1 MKTLIINGSPRLN
14 GDTAALLDVLRRNLA
29 GGITEISAYRD
40 DIHPCVDCRACETKP
55 GCVIRDDMDVV
66 FGDYDNVVV
75 ASPVYYGIF
84 PGPLV
89 SLMSR
94 FQFYR
99 SAEHVLK
106 TPITVT
112 PKNGAALLTAG
123 GKDNLG
129 GAHRLS
135 RVLLRMLGATLTDEN
150 TILSDNTDAIPARD
164 DEAAATRIRELAER
178 WNAAL

>member
-1 MKTLIINGSPRLN
+1 VN
-14 GDTAALLDVLRRNLA
+14 GDTAALLEVLRRNLA
-29 GGITEISAYRD
+29 GEITEISSYRD
-40 DIHPCVDCRACETKP
+40 DIHPCVDCRSCETKP
-55 GCVIRDDMDVV
+55 GCVIRDDMDKIL
-66 FGDYDNVVV
+66 GDFDNVIV

-99 SAEHVLK
+99 SAEHVLNS
-106 TPITVT
+106 PIAVT
-112 PKNGAALLTAG
+112 PKNGAALLAAG

-129 GAHRLS
+129 GARRLS

-150 TILSDNTDAIPARD
+150 TILSNNTDAVPARD
-164 DEAAATRIRELAER
+164 DETAAQRIRELAER
-178 WNAAL
+178 WNGGAT